1 MSRGRQTKQPARE
14 REQREKKESLKKRES
29 AASVRGKTP
38 DVKTKPKVTSDV
50 PSPMRFTL
58 TDPKPSDYDP
68 PKDTIFASHE
78 PYPIYTP
85 DGQTELKKSVDQ

>member
-1 MSRGRQTKQPARE
+1 VKQPARE

-38 DVKTKPKVTSDV
+38 DVKTKPKVASDV

-58 TDPKPSDYDP
+58 TDPKPSDYDA